1 PNEKLVAPPASIVAI
16 ELSGPIFLHN
26 YSKIDFFNSIGAKQT
41 MRQDSQSMCAIS
53 KRWEVGVETTAVSRE
68 HVFKLAVRFSFPAD
82 HNLGQT

>member
-41 MRQDSQSMCAIS
+41 YLRYDCRNSLTIANSAQAL
-53 KRWEVGVETTAVSRE
+53 RPGR
-68 HVFKLAVRFSFPAD
+68 L
-82 HNLGQT
+82 